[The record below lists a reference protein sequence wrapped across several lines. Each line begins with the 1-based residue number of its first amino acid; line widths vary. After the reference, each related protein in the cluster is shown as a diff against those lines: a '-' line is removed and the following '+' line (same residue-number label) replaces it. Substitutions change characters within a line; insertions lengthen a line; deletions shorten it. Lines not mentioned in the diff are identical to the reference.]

1 VKKMLA
7 IATKLTKINYDYE
20 KLLEINKNVSKSFDY
35 HVIDAETTLL
45 DENILENLKKA
56 VLTVQSKRMD
66 SFELLEKY
74 ASYDFDI
81 CVVLGNK
88 AYLSKKESNFQKT
101 RILDIL
107 EKAITYENKIWVGTE
122 GVENIVKNFIEK
134 NDLISYYVYGCENPE
149 ISSKKAVY
157 IPYVEKMDENIL
169 NSMKNYLGRREN
181 YHGNW
186 QDFIVSLDDLK
197 NEDLNKIKDHIIV
210 GYPINQDY
218 ENILNF
224 KNKFLGK

>member
-1 VKKMLA
+1 MLA

-20 KLLEINKNVSKSFDY
+20 KLLEINRTVSKSFDY

-45 DENILENLKKA
+45 DENILEDLKKV
-56 VLTVQSKRMD
+56 VLTVQSKRSD

-74 ASYDFDI
+74 SSYDFDI
-81 CVVLGNK
+81 CVVLGNRT
-88 AYLSKKESNFQKT
+88 YLLEQESNFKKT
-101 RILDIL
+101 RILNVL
-107 EKAITYENKIWVGTE
+107 EKAVSYKNKIWVGTE
-122 GVENIVKNFIEK
+122 GVEKLVKDFVEK
-134 NDLISYYVYGCENPE
+134 NDLISYYVYGCENPD
-149 ISSKKAVY
+149 ISSKKAIY
-157 IPYVEKMDENIL
+157 IPYCEKMDENIL

-181 YHGNW
+181 YYGNW
-186 QDFIVSLDDLK
+186 QDFIVSLEDLK

>member
-1 VKKMLA
+1 LKLKNNCEKMLA

-20 KLLEINKNVSKSFDY
+20 KLLEINRTVSKSFDY

-45 DENILENLKKA
+45 DENILEDLKKV
-56 VLTVQSKRMD
+56 VLTVQSKRSD

-74 ASYDFDI
+74 SSYDFDI
-81 CVVLGNK
+81 CVVLGNRT
-88 AYLSKKESNFQKT
+88 YLLEQESNV
-101 RILDIL
+101 L
-107 EKAITYENKIWVGTE
+107 EKAVSYKNKIWVGTE
-122 GVENIVKNFIEK
+122 GVEKLVKDFVEK
-134 NDLISYYVYGCENPE
+134 NDLISYYVYGCENPD
-149 ISSKKAVY
+149 ISSKKAIY
-157 IPYVEKMDENIL
+157 IPYCEKMDENIL

-181 YHGNW
+181 YYGNW
-186 QDFIVSLDDLK
+186 QDFIVSLEDLK